1 MAVIYWN
8 SAWQKLRSPQFR
20 SGLYLA
26 QWVHTYS
33 QVRDRLPYR
42 RQFAVPGFVRRH
54 AGNLTDRD
62 GRLWRAVAAC
72 VIAAEI
78 ALPPALSTADGQQVY
93 GCILSSME
101 LNLTTKRAL
110 VTGSSAGLGEATAKL
125 LAAEGAAVVIHG
137 RDKDRAQ
144 KVAQEIRDAGGT
156 ATVALGDLATDEGAA
171 EVVRAAT
178 ADGPVDILVNNAG
191 FYRHLSWAEAAPDEW
206 NDTYNINVVS
216 GVRMIQQLVPA
227 MRERGW
233 GRVIT
238 IGGGLASQPMNTH
251 PQYNAT
257 LAARHNLAVSL
268 ARDLKDTGVTSN
280 VVSPGAILVEA
291 TKDLVTSIGPARGWG
306 DTWEEIQPNAVQAL
320 IPNDHSRFGKPDEIA
335 AAVAYLCSDYAEYI
349 SGATIRVDGGL
360 IRSAF

>member
-1 MAVIYWN
+1 M
-8 SAWQKLRSPQFR
+8 
-20 SGLYLA
+20 
-26 QWVHTYS
+26 
-33 QVRDRLPYR
+33 D
-42 RQFAVPGFVRRH
+42 
-54 AGNLTDRD
+54 
-62 GRLWRAVAAC
+62 
-72 VIAAEI
+72 
-78 ALPPALSTADGQQVY
+78 
-93 GCILSSME
+93 
-101 LNLTTKRAL
+101 LNLNGRRAL

-125 LAAEGAAVVIHG
+125 LAAEGAAVVVHG
-137 RDKDRAQ
+137 RDKDRTE
-144 KVAQEIRDAGGT
+144 KVAQDIRNAGGT
-156 ATVALGDLATDEGAA
+156 ATTVLGDLADDEAA
-171 EVVRAAT
+171 AQVARAAT

-206 NDTYNINVVS
+206 RDTYNVNVVS
-216 GVRMIQQLVPA
+216 SVRMIQHLVPA

-268 ARDLKDTGVTSN
+268 ARDLKGTGVTSN

-291 TKDLVTSIGPARGWG
+291 TKDLVTEIGPARGWG
-306 DTWEEIQPNAVQAL
+306 DTWEEIQPNAVNAL
-320 IPNDHSRFGKPDEIA
+320 IPNDQERFGDPDEIA
-335 AAVAYLCSDYAEYI
+335 GAVAYLCSDYAQYI